1 MIGAGNRNGKSLA
14 RRYGYPM
21 RSLFDEM
28 NRFFEDAV
36 PVAQSVKTHGAFRP
50 HVDVTE
56 TEKEYIVHGE
66 FPGLSPSEVALELRD
81 NTLTLSGEK

>member
-1 MIGAGNRNGKSLA
+1 MIGAGNRNSKSLA